1 MFGLVFSI
9 AAFGT
14 YVDVV
19 GFLLHDAGTEV
30 VFCWVTVLAR
40 RNFVKVWLTRCK
52 NGDDKVTLIPTP
64 IFSVHNWA
72 LKKNQL
78 EGPPFTDHILAIFIA
93 KEPMAFKAPKPSS
106 QIEKKD
112 SKGKMPGA
120 KT

>member
-1 MFGLVFSI
+1 MMGVLYPNLSFSI
-9 AAFGT
+9 
-14 YVDVV
+14 
-19 GFLLHDAGTEV
+19 LL
-30 VFCWVTVLAR
+30 LASSR
-40 RNFVKVWLTRCK
+40 PLALSLSLNSNGGLSTRCK

-93 KEPMAFKAPKPSS
+93 KEPMAFQAPKPSS